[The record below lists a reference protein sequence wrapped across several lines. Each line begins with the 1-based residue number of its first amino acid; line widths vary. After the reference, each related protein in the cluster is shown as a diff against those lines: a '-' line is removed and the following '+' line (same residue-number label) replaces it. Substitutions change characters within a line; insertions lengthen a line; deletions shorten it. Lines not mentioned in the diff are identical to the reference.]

1 MPKMMS
7 AKTLLLGT
15 AAGFMAVAG
24 AQAADMPVKAK
35 PVQYVKICTLYGD
48 GYYYIPGSDTCIK
61 IGGFV
66 RMETGW
72 NTVGGDQDP
81 AFTGTQGAQ
90 DRSVSPWSTR
100 ARAGV
105 IMDTRT
111 ETQYGTLRTLTSL
124 LYQNQNQT
132 ESFNA
137 QRAFLQWSGFTFGRV
152 QSFSDV
158 WSLNDSWN
166 LEKQMTGK
174 DTGSTG
180 VNEIAYTFDLGS
192 GVALTFGADERATKS
207 LTNLSVNSALK
218 VGAEPTDYHQGEVW
232 PDLFVNLRTDQSW
245 GYFAVSATAHNVDAT
260 YYTQS
265 GTSASLATSGVPGY
279 SCTAAG
285 FAGGVGAANT
295 PLSSC
300 GHPSDKVGWAV
311 NAGGEVRIP
320 MGGGLTDRIGAAGR
334 VAVGATSFTNTNVAS
349 PALFGAGNNLGVGW
363 MTDGVYVNGSGIE
376 LTTSWGVQAGYEHAF
391 TNTFRGDL
399 VAGYGSFSYDSQ
411 AQTYFSDALGCTA
424 TGSGAAKQTSVN
436 VNSGTNCSPNYQ
448 FLEAG
453 VRGTWT
459 PIPNLYFSA
468 QLTYYYVWTALNGD
482 NLNLTNAGANPVSGD
497 RPSGIYS
504 TGNQNIFSFI
514 TRVQRSFNVSDN

>member
-1 MPKMMS
+1 
-7 AKTLLLGT
+7 
-15 AAGFMAVAG
+15 
-24 AQAADMPVKAK
+24 
-35 PVQYVKICTLYGD
+35 
-48 GYYYIPGSDTCIK
+48 
-61 IGGFV
+61 
-66 RMETGW
+66 
-72 NTVGGDQDP
+72 
-81 AFTGTQGAQ
+81 
-90 DRSVSPWSTR
+90 
-100 ARAGV
+100 
-105 IMDTRT
+105 
-111 ETQYGTLRTLTSL
+111 
-124 LYQNQNQT
+124 
-132 ESFNA
+132 
-137 QRAFLQWSGFTFGRV
+137 
-152 QSFSDV
+152 
-158 WSLNDSWN
+158 
-166 LEKQMTGK
+166 MTGK
-174 DTGSTG
+174 DTGATG

-192 GVALTFGADERATKS
+192 GVSLTFGADERATKS

-232 PDLFVNLRTDQSW
+232 PDAFVNLRADESW
-245 GYFAVSATAHNVDAT
+245 GYVAVSATAHNVDAT

-265 GTSASLATSGVPGY
+265 GTSGSLATSGVPGY

-285 FAGGVGAANT
+285 FAGGVGAVNT

-311 NAGGEVRIP
+311 NGGGEVRIP
-320 MGGGLTDRIGAAGR
+320 MGGGLTDRIGAAAR

-363 MTDGVYVNGSGIE
+363 MTDGVFVNGSGIE

-399 VAGYGSFSYDSQ
+399 VAGYGAFSYDSQ

-468 QLTYYYVWTALNGD
+468 QLTYYYVWTAFNGD
-482 NLNLTNAGANPVSGD
+482 NLNLSNAGANPVSGD

>member
-1 MPKMMS
+1 MLKMKGV
-7 AKTLLLGT
+7 KTLLLGT
-15 AAGFMAVAG
+15 AAGFVAVAG
-24 AQAADMPVKAK
+24 AQAADMPVKAR

-61 IGGFV
+61 IGGYI
-66 RMETGW
+66 RAELGW
-72 NTVGGDQDP
+72 NTQGGDQDP
-81 AFTGTQGAQ
+81 AFTSTQGAQ

-124 LYQNQNQT
+124 IFQNQNQT

-137 QRAFLQWSGFTFGRV
+137 QRAFVQWAGFTFGRV

-192 GVALTFGADERATKS
+192 GVSLTFGADERATKS

-232 PDLFVNLRTDQSW
+232 PDAFVNLRADESW
-245 GYFAVSATAHNVDAT
+245 GYVAVSATAHNVDAT

-265 GTSASLATSGVPGY
+265 GTSGSLATSGVPGY

-285 FAGGVGAANT
+285 FAGGVGAVNT

-300 GHPSDKVGWAV
+300 GHPSDKVGFFV
-311 NAGGEVRIP
+311 
-320 MGGGLTDRIGAAGR
+320 MGGGELKLPALGAGDRIGANVR
-334 VAVGATSFTNTNVAS
+334 YSQGASAFGGGSNLAS
-349 PALFGAGNNLGVGW
+349 PDLFSAGNNLALGW

-376 LTTSWGVQAGYEHAF
+376 LTTAWGVSAAYEHHWTPTVWSDVF
-391 TNTFRGDL
+391 G
-399 VAGYGSFSYDSQ
+399 GYAAISYDST
-411 AQTYFSDALGCTA
+411 AKTYFSDAIGCTA
-424 TGSGAAKQTSVN
+424 TGSGAAKQASVN
-436 VNSGTNCSPNYQ
+436 NT
-448 FLEAG
+448 
-453 VRGTWT
+453 
-459 PIPNLYFSA
+459 
-468 QLTYYYVWTALNGD
+468 
-482 NLNLTNAGANPVSGD
+482 
-497 RPSGIYS
+497 
-504 TGNQNIFSFI
+504 
-514 TRVQRSFNVSDN
+514 